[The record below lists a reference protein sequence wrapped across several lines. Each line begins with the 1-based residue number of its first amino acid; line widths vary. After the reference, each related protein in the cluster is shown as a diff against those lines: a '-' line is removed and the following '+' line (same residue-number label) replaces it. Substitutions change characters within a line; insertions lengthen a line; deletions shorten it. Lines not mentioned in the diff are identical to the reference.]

1 MSLRLTVQSVA
12 FEAHIRAVAGATPQ
26 LVPVVKGN
34 GYGLG
39 RPFLVEKA
47 AALLGVGRKVA
58 VGTVY
63 EAKDVPATTP
73 VHILSPLGS
82 LDTLDIPT
90 NAIPTVATARDL
102 SILQDHGWKK
112 PVVVKLASSMNR
124 FGANSDEFHAL
135 VQNISAAGLTI
146 ESCALH
152 VPLSSDAHVAK
163 SVMAEHL
170 GRWLPLIPEC
180 VTVSLSH
187 VSSADANAIV
197 EQFPSHS
204 FEVRMGTH
212 LWHGDK
218 TFFSLQAE
226 VLATHSCSANSTAGY
241 HNTVVPTDGTL
252 VVLGAGTAH
261 GVSPLPKGVSPLPN
275 GVSPLPNGDSP
286 FHFERQRIALL
297 EYPYMHTAMGIV
309 PTSQACPQPGDMV
322 DVQRPLTMVYPDIT
336 TWA

>member
-1 MSLRLTVQSVA
+1 MSLRLTVHSAA
-12 FEAHIRAVAGATPQ
+12 FEAHVRAVANATPQ

-63 EAKDVPATTP
+63 EAKDVPGETP

-82 LDTLDIPT
+82 IDTLDIPA

-102 SILQDHGWKK
+102 RILTDHGWKK
-112 PVVVKLASSMNR
+112 SVVVKLASSMNR
-124 FGANSDEFHAL
+124 FGTTSDQFHTL
-135 VQNISAAGLTI
+135 VQSISAAGLTI

-152 VPLSSDAHVAK
+152 VPLSSNTHEAK
-163 SVMAEHL
+163 SVVAEHL
-170 GRWLPLIPEC
+170 AQWLPLIPEC

-187 VSSADANAIV
+187 LSSVDANTIV

-204 FEVRMGTH
+204 FEVRMGTR

-218 TFFSLQAE
+218 SFFSLQAE
-226 VLATHSCSANSTAGY
+226 VLATHLCTANTTAGY
-241 HNTVVPTDGTL
+241 HNTVVPADGTL

-261 GVSPLPKGVSPLPN
+261 GVSPLP
-275 GVSPLPNGDSP
+275 NGDSP
-286 FHFERQRIALL
+286 FHFQRQRIALL
-297 EYPYMHTAMGIV
+297 EYPYMHNALGVI
-309 PTSQACPQPGDMV
+309 PASQACPQPGDMV
-322 DVQRPLTMVYPDIT
+322 DVQRPLTMVSPDII

>member
-12 FEAHIRAVAGATPQ
+12 FEAHIRAVASATPQ

-63 EAKDVPATTP
+63 EAKDVPTTTP

-82 LDTLDIPT
+82 IDTLDIPA
-90 NAIPTVATARDL
+90 NAIPTVATLRDVR
-102 SILQDHGWKK
+102 ILEDHGWKK
-112 PVVVKLASSMNR
+112 SVVVKLASSMNR
-124 FGANSDEFHAL
+124 FGATSDQFHAL
-135 VQNISAAGLTI
+135 VQSISVAGLTI

-152 VPLSSDAHVAK
+152 VPLSSGTHEAK
-163 SVMAEHL
+163 SVVAEHL
-170 GRWLPLIPEC
+170 ARWLPLVPEC

-187 VSSADANAIV
+187 VSPDNANMIV

-204 FEVRMGTH
+204 FEVRIGTH

-218 TFFSLQAE
+218 SFFSLHAE
-226 VLATHSCSANSTAGY
+226 VLATRSCSANSTAGY
-241 HNTVVPTDGTL
+241 HNTLVPVDGTL
-252 VVLGAGTAH
+252 IVLGAGTAQ
-261 GVSPLPKGVSPLPN
+261 

-297 EYPYMHTAMGIV
+297 EYPYMHNALGVV
-309 PTSQACPQPGDMV
+309 PTSEPCPRPGDIV
-322 DVQRPLTMVYPDIT
+322 DVQRPLTMVYPDII